1 MPLTQFQNLDFE
13 DIKTQIKDY
22 LRANSNFTD
31 FDFEGS
37 NMSVLI
43 DTLAYNS
50 YITAYNSNMVANE
63 VFIDSATLRENVAA
77 LARNIGYT
85 PRSKKSSKAIVSFF
99 IDTSSYAVQPLTLT
113 VKAGVVAVSNTYN
126 QNNYSFAIMNDITVP
141 VVDNIAE
148 FNDIS
153 IYEGSYLT
161 KTFTYR
167 ETGDNVP
174 IERFI
179 IPNSDID
186 TSTIKVT
193 VSPNSAA
200 TNLKTVYKLTD
211 NIIDVDNNSLIFLL
225 QEVADEKYEIIFGDG
240 KFGKKLEDSNHIIV
254 SYLSTNGID
263 ANGVNS
269 FTFTG
274 NIQDNSG
281 VTVTEGISD
290 LATVNSSENGDSVES
305 VSSIKKYAPLVYSAQ
320 NRAVTADDYK
330 AIITKIYSNTE
341 SVSVYGGEDTSPPQF
356 GKVFISIK
364 PKNGKYLSQI
374 EKIELKTKLKRYTV
388 AGILPQLIDLKY
400 LYVELD
406 TSAYYNA
413 NATNSVDA
421 LKTAITTTLNTYARA
436 NELNTFG
443 ARFKFSKAMRLI
455 DQTDSAITSNITRVA
470 MRRDL
475 RPALADLATYE
486 FCYGNAFNVNSL
498 NGFNIKSSGFSVSGI
513 SGTVYISDIPNPD
526 RRTGRLILF
535 KLLSSNQVAIIRN
548 NIGTIEY
555 TKGEI
560 LINAII
566 INSTIINTDQPIIEI
581 SGTPKS
587 YDVIG
592 LQDLYLQLD
601 NSNSLVTMVSDTIS
615 SGADISG
622 SNYVVSSSFPNGRD
636 DRESPLVRGVP
647 QYATVTGI
655 EATNVQEVDTSYAA
669 TYTTSTTFNS
679 EQVTANSVSGGYSY

>member
-1 MPLTQFQNLDFE
+1 MT
-13 DIKTQIKDY
+13 
-22 LRANSNFTD
+22 
-31 FDFEGS
+31 
-37 NMSVLI
+37 VLI

-77 LARNIGYT
+77 LARNVGYT
-85 PRSKKSSKAIVSFF
+85 PRSKKSAKAKISFF
-99 IDTSSYAVQPLTLT
+99 IDTSNYSTAPLTLT
-113 VKAGVVAVSNTYN
+113 LKAGTVAVSNTFSSE
-126 QNNYSFAIMNDITVP
+126 NYSFAIMDDITVA
-141 VVDNIAE
+141 VVDNIAT
-148 FNDIS
+148 FSNID

-174 IERFI
+174 IEKFI
-179 IPNSDID
+179 LPNDSVD
-186 TSTIKVT
+186 TATIKVT
-193 VSPNSAA
+193 VSPNSSA
-200 TNLKTVYKLTD
+200 TNLKTIYKLTN
-211 NIIDVDNNSLIFLL
+211 NIIDVDNQSLIFLL
-225 QEVADEKYEIIFGDG
+225 QEVADEKYELIFGDG
-240 KFGKKLEDSNHIIV
+240 KFGKKLEDSNFITV
-254 SYLSTNGID
+254 NYLSTNGKD

-281 VTVTEGISD
+281 VTVTEGIS
-290 LATVNSSENGDSVES
+290 LLTTTNRAENGAEIES

-330 AIITKIYSNTE
+330 AIVTNIYANTE

-356 GKVFISIK
+356 GRVFISIK

-374 EKIELKTKLKRYTV
+374 EKIELKNKLKRYTV

-400 LYVELD
+400 LFVELD

-413 NATNSVDA
+413 NATNSVNA
-421 LKTAITTTLNTYARA
+421 LKTAIVSTLDTYARSS
-436 NELNTFG
+436 ELNTFG
-443 ARFKFSKAMRLI
+443 ARFKYSKALNLI
-455 DQTDSAITSNITRVA
+455 DQTDSAITSNITRVS
-470 MRRDL
+470 MRRDM

-486 FCYGNAFNVNSL
+486 LCYGNAFNVNSL
-498 NGFNIKSSGFSVSGI
+498 NGYNIKSSGFTISGV
-513 SGTVYISDIPNPD
+513 SGTVYLSDIPNPD
-526 RRTGRLILF
+526 RKTGRIILF

-548 NIGTIEY
+548 NIGSIEY

-560 LINAII
+560 LLNALII
-566 INSTIINTDQPIIEI
+566 TSTVLSSDQPTIQI

-622 SNYVVSSSFPNGRD
+622 SNYIVSSSFPNGRD
-636 DRESPLVRGVP
+636 DRESPLVRGIP
-647 QYATVTGI
+647 QYATLTGTESYTVSEI
-655 EATNVQEVDTSYAA
+655 DTSYAT
-669 TYTTSTTFNS
+669 TYTTSTSFNS
-679 EQVTANSVSGGYSY
+679 AQVTGTQTSGGYSY

>member
-1 MPLTQFQNLDFE
+1 MPLTQFTNLDF
-13 DIKTQIKDY
+13 DQIKTQIKDY

-37 NMSVLI
+37 NMTVLI

-77 LARNIGYT
+77 LARNVGYT
-85 PRSKKSSKAIVSFF
+85 PRSKKASKAKISFF
-99 IDTSSYAVQPLTLT
+99 VDTSTYATAPLTLT
-113 VKAGVVAVSNTYN
+113 LKAGTVAVSNTFASD
-126 QNNYSFAIMNDITVP
+126 NYSFAIMNDITVA
-141 VVDNIAE
+141 VVDNIAT
-148 FNDIS
+148 FTDID
-153 IYEGSYLT
+153 IFEGSYLT

-174 IERFI
+174 IEKFI
-179 IPNSDID
+179 LPNDSVD
-186 TSTIKVT
+186 TSTIKVA

-200 TNLKTVYKLTD
+200 TNLKTIYKLTN
-211 NIIDVDNNSLIFLL
+211 NIIDVDNQSLIFLL
-225 QEVADEKYEIIFGDG
+225 QEVADEKYELIFGDG
-240 KFGKKLEDSNHIIV
+240 KFGKKLEDSNFITVNYI
-254 SYLSTNGID
+254 STNGKD

-281 VTVTEGISD
+281 VTVTEGIS
-290 LATVNSSENGDSVES
+290 LLTSTVGAENGADIES

-330 AIITKIYSNTE
+330 AIVTKIYANTE

-356 GKVFISIK
+356 GRVFISIK

-374 EKIELKTKLKRYTV
+374 EKIELKNKLKRYTV
-388 AGILPQLIDLKY
+388 AGILPNLIDLKY
-400 LYVELD
+400 LFVELD

-413 NATNSVDA
+413 NATNSVNA
-421 LKTAITTTLNTYARA
+421 LKTDIVSTLDTYARSS
-436 NELNTFG
+436 ELNTFG
-443 ARFKFSKAMRLI
+443 ARFKYSKALNLI
-455 DQTDSAITSNITRVA
+455 DQTDSAITSNITRVS
-470 MRRDL
+470 MRRDM
-475 RPALADLATYE
+475 RPALSDLATYE
-486 FCYGNAFNVNSL
+486 LCYGNAFNVNSL
-498 NGFNIKSSGFSVSGI
+498 NGYNIKSSGFTISGV
-513 SGTVYISDIPNPD
+513 SGTVYLSDIPNPD
-526 RRTGRLILF
+526 RKTGRIILF

-548 NIGTIEY
+548 NIGSIEY

-560 LINAII
+560 LLNALII
-566 INSTIINTDQPIIEI
+566 TSTVLSSDQPVIQI

-622 SNYVVSSSFPNGRD
+622 SNYIVSSSFPNGRD

-647 QYATVTGI
+647 QYTTVTGTESI
-655 EATNVQEVDTSYAA
+655 TVQEVDTSYAS

-679 EQVTANSVSGGYSY
+679 EEVTAQTTSGGYSY